1 MNPFINPKKRDV
13 SSPIGCKDLIDVLER
28 EAVSHDFKTA
38 VTDNGFVITACLPG
52 LRGEDVEITVEG
64 DTVRITGKKAES
76 DVPFEGVVHVP
87 FGYSISAARAV
98 YLHDELRIII
108 PKSAA

>member
-13 SSPIGCKDLIDVLER
+13 SLPAGCKDLIDVLEQ

-38 VTDNGFVITACLPG
+38 VADVGFVITACLPG
-52 LRGEDVEITVEG
+52 LHSEDFKITVEG
-64 DTVRITGKKAES
+64 DTVRITGKKADS
-76 DVPFEGVVHVP
+76 HAPFEGVVHVP
-87 FGYSISAARAV
+87 FGYSIGAAHAV